1 MKNAG
6 DAFIGR
12 ASSLIVLISSIVMIA
27 LMVTGG
33 CESNNSGNPSTTPSP
48 SPSPQVTGFPPE
60 CEGTFGVDLSC
71 PASSLAASVC
81 LPYFCDI
88 VDDTV
93 TPAEVI
99 DTTTFVFGDN
109 CTDTDCFTL
118 ECRDIFN
125 GSVIDADAATIII
138 ETVDDIPVGEDVVG
152 EAEFGLPDGR
162 IIIDSEE
169 FALDCLGI
177 VVP

>member
-1 MKNAG
+1 MKNTG
-6 DAFIGR
+6 DALIGR

-33 CESNNSGNPSTTPSP
+33 CGGNGSNTPPSA
-48 SPSPQVTGFPPE
+48 TGFPPE
-60 CEGTFGVDLSC
+60 CDGTFDVDLSC
-71 PASSLAASVC
+71 PATSLAGSIC

-93 TPAEVI
+93 APAEVI

-118 ECRDIFN
+118 ECEDIFN
-125 GSVIDADAATIII
+125 GPVIDADTATIII
-138 ETVDDIPVGEDVVG
+138 ETVDGIPVGEDAVG

-169 FALDCLGI
+169 FALDCQGI

>member
-1 MKNAG
+1 MDMNSAG
-6 DAFIGR
+6 DVLIGR

-33 CESNNSGNPSTTPSP
+33 CDSNNNGTPAP
-48 SPSPQVTGFPPE
+48 TGFPPE
-60 CEGTFGVDLSC
+60 CDGTFDVDLSC
-71 PASSLAASVC
+71 PATSLAGSVC

-93 TPAEVI
+93 APAEVI

-118 ECRDIFN
+118 ECQDIFN
-125 GSVIDADAATIII
+125 GSVIDADAATVII
-138 ETVDDIPVGEDVVG
+138 ETVDGTPVGENVEGSVFQG
-152 EAEFGLPDGR
+152 TPDGR
-162 IIIDSEE
+162 IIIGNEE
-169 FALDCLGI
+169 FALDCLGF
-177 VVP
+177 VTP